1 MSKVLIADD
10 SFLARQLFIKALKG
24 EGYEVIEAINGQ
36 DTMEKVLTQ
45 SPDCLL
51 LDLLMPEMD
60 GFAVLKALREED
72 LSIPVIVV
80 SADVQETSRAKCY
93 ELGAVGFLNKPIK
106 KDGILSAIQKAI
118 APKGGSDK

>member
-10 SFLARQLFIKALKG
+10 SFLARQLFIKVLKG
-24 EGYEVIEAINGQ
+24 KGYEVIEAINGQ
-36 DTMEKVLTQ
+36 DAMEKILTQ

-60 GFAVLKALREED
+60 GFAVLKALREKN

-80 SADVQETSRAKCY
+80 SADIQETSRVKCH
-93 ELGAVGFLNKPIK
+93 ELGAVGFINKPIK
-106 KDGILSAIQKAI
+106 DDGILSAIQKAI
-118 APKGGSDK
+118 APKGGSHR

>member
-10 SFLARQLFIKALKG
+10 SFLARQLFIKVLKG
-24 EGYEVIEAINGQ
+24 KGYEVIEAINGK
-36 DTMEKVLTQ
+36 DAMEKILTQ

-60 GFAVLKALREED
+60 GFAVLKALREEN

-80 SADVQETSRAKCY
+80 SADIQETSRAKCH

-106 KDGILSAIQKAI
+106 DDGILTTIQKAI
-118 APKGGSDK
+118 APKGGSDR

>member
-10 SFLARQLFIKALKG
+10 SFLARQLFIKALQG

-60 GFAVLKALREED
+60 GFAVLKALREEN

-80 SADVQETSRAKCY
+80 SADVQETSRAKCH

-106 KDGILSAIQKAI
+106 KDGILSAIQKVI
-118 APKGGSDK
+118 APKGGSDR